1 METRQ
6 RQGPGWEERRLMKAR
21 EARRRAGLPTLLSL
35 SRTRSRRAY
44 VGGHGGHRRLSQG
57 SSGGR
62 AGDTERSWGDSA
74 TGPTGATAA
83 RRDGGGSSS
92 ASTALCRIGG
102 WCPPQVVVV
111 GLWVSPPP
119 TTHHRSG
126 TKPAMPAWVDWLD
139 WLAWSL
145 ARAAWTDG
153 RPAMPSSPG
162 DGSKGDHVDDMGLRT
177 GWPGAT

>member
-1 METRQ
+1 
-6 RQGPGWEERRLMKAR
+6 MKAR

-57 SSGGR
+57 SLGGR

-102 WCPPQVVVV
+102 WCPPPGGGGGLV
-111 GLWVSPPP
+111 GEP
-119 TTHHRSG
+119 TTHNPPPLRYEACHARLG
-126 TKPAMPAWVDWLD
+126 G
-139 WLAWSL
+139 LA
-145 ARAAWTDG
+145 
-153 RPAMPSSPG
+153 
-162 DGSKGDHVDDMGLRT
+162 
-177 GWPGAT
+177 